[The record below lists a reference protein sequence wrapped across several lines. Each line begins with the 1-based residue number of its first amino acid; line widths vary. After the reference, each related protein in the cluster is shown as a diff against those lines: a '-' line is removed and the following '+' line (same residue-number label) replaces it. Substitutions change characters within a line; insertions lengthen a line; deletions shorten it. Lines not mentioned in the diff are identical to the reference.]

1 MLKDQAPTMMYEA
14 CFRLQHTIIIK
25 IKINIIKIKIIIIKI
40 NITVNIIKIKINII
54 KIKIII
60 IKMTIA
66 NYKSPLD
73 LHDNFYNIE
82 ILCST
87 LSSCA
92 C

>member
-14 CFRLQHTIIIK
+14 CFRLQYTI
-25 IKINIIKIKIIIIKI
+25 IIKIKIIIIKI
-40 NITVNIIKIKINII
+40 NITVNIIKIKI
-54 KIKIII
+54 II
-60 IKMTIA
+60 IKMTTA

>member
-40 NITVNIIKIKINII
+40 NIT
-54 KIKIII
+54 III
-60 IKMTIA
+60 IKMTTA

>member
-40 NITVNIIKIKINII
+40 NITVNIIKIKI
-54 KIKIII
+54 II
-60 IKMTIA
+60 IKMTTA